1 MANIQSK
8 TRGEIRRSIE
18 RTIDIAII
26 GVATETTDATSL
38 IDDVYLQGGDDDHNM
53 NEVLIYETTDDAAPL
68 NETSAVSDYTG
79 STHDAT
85 LSPTLT
91 AAITKLDKYE
101 MVKWPWR
108 MADVNDAINRVLMSL
123 TSRCPQ
129 IKEDSTLFTESDK
142 YLYTIPSGFTHLS
155 KIEWVYSR
163 KGNHTVSDCETI
175 WTSGDT
181 DNVTVTLDSS
191 FEKVGTSCM
200 KAVEDGGSGAGA
212 ILCYIPITSLDISD
226 SNKVEFWM
234 YSSIALTAGQLQI
247 HLSSTAIIASAEETI
262 DIPAMTAA
270 TWYKHSL
277 SLEAPHSDTAII
289 SAGIYQVSDV
299 GAFTFYVDQVETVD
313 TFRELYKPL
322 VDEYWDIARGSTN
335 YLQLTYNGLSLMG
348 TLKKLHITGY
358 QNLTLLT
365 TDASESQIDPG
376 WLIDRVC
383 AELLLN
389 HVKSPQLDIPERI
402 TFGSQR
408 LTRAEAGIVRLT
420 TSLMQGTR
428 KI

>member
-18 RTIDIAII
+18 RTINIGII
-26 GVATETTDATSL
+26 GVATAGDATSL
-38 IDDVYLQGGDDDHNM
+38 FDTVYLQGGDDEHNM
-53 NEVLIYETTDDAAPL
+53 NEVLIYETTDGLAP
-68 NETSAVSDYTG
+68 EDESSAVSDYVAL
-79 STHDAT
+79 THDAT

-91 AAITKLDKYE
+91 AAITALDKYE
-101 MVKWPWR
+101 MWKWPWR
-108 MADVNDAINRVLMSL
+108 MADVNDAIDQVLMSL
-123 TSRCPQ
+123 TGRCPQ
-129 IKEDSTLFTESDK
+129 IKEDSTLFTEADK

-155 KIEWVYSR
+155 KVEWVYSR
-163 KGNHTVSDCETI
+163 QGYHLVSDCETV
-175 WTSGDT
+175 WTKGSA
-181 DNVTVTLDSS
+181 NVTVTLDSS
-191 FEKVGTSCM
+191 FEKVGTYCM
-200 KAVEDGGSGAGA
+200 KAVEAGGSGAGA